1 MYPAQDQ
8 SGIQSESLHQSD
20 LAEGLFV
27 LELEERLELA
37 TVAVEAA
44 ESCRRCDVTD

>member
-1 MYPAQDQ
+1 MYSVQTQPELNQQ
-8 SGIQSESLHQSD
+8 QPD

-37 TVAVEAA
+37 AVAVEAA
-44 ESCRRCDVTD
+44 DCRRCDVTD

>member
-1 MYPAQDQ
+1 MYSVQDQ
-8 SGIQSESLHQSD
+8 PELQPQHSD

-37 TVAVEAA
+37 AVAVEA
-44 ESCRRCDVTD
+44 SDCRRCDVTD